1 MCSPSPFQNLK
12 SRCFE
17 RHKIVLQTPVY
28 LSITHRYRW
37 TNSSRGL
44 SGTAKRTSL
53 IGRRSAKE
61 GGGAVGKGGEGEGEG
76 VVEGKGRVVG
86 GRPRGCVKG
95 AGG

>member
-1 MCSPSPFQNLK
+1 MDEQLA
-12 SRCFE
+12 R
-17 RHKIVLQTPVY
+17 PVWNGEKNVFNRET
-28 LSITHRYRW
+28 L
-37 TNSSRGL
+37 G
-44 SGTAKRTSL
+44 KR
-53 IGRRSAKE
+53 